1 MGNPVWGSDPSL
13 LEENLCNCNYPLV
26 CRSLVM
32 WALTPCPSHLPV
44 VGPCLYLQ
52 LQKTFSARL
61 HIFLM
66 KSYFV
71 NSCYFGVP
79 FGGGELLLCSV
90 AESCLA
96 LYDPMDCSPPDSS
109 VHGIS
114 QARVLEWVAISFFRG
129 SSHPGIE
136 FKSPSWQADSL
147 LLDHLGSPTLNGE
160 RSKASSLNST
170 IR

>member
-1 MGNPVWGSDPSL
+1 
-13 LEENLCNCNYPLV
+13 
-26 CRSLVM
+26 
-32 WALTPCPSHLPV
+32 
-44 VGPCLYLQ
+44 
-52 LQKTFSARL
+52 
-61 HIFLM
+61 M

-114 QARVLEWVAISFFRG
+114 QARILERIALFFSAGDLPG
-129 SSHPGIE
+129 SGIE
-136 FKSPSWQADSL
+136 PIFCIGGKIL
-147 LLDHLGSPTLNGE
+147 YY
-160 RSKASSLNST
+160 
-170 IR
+170 